1 MYLNFPYTLNFN
13 IRKLSSAANYVLE
26 LGFDSFKELDNNFF
40 IYIYI
45 EKEKIDSLNCSFD
58 EYIKKAV
65 YLIEMIEADS
75 SEAKVSIYK
84 NDSGLTCGVD
94 YVWSEDLFKKYGKTL
109 LDDDQ
114 ITEYGTYYISNSDL
128 ISDPSELTNDEIFNR
143 NIKHFFN
150 LNNYNKKME
159 SNIFSKDELYN
170 FASTLF
176 KQIFDLTSFD
186 YQDPI
191 ALSSNKYG
199 ALYYSV
205 MNYFLEEKFD
215 TTSKNLALILST
227 TAILS
232 SDSSIIS
239 SCGCSS
245 TSSSSDSLT
254 VSCTSQYSSAMEEW
268 LTTMMGDLT
277 NYYEVWFYNE
287 SVDEKGNTCITPNT
301 DLINQLIELINE
313 FVELS
318 LDLSF
323 TSTGT
328 YHHCNCSEKNS
339 SSASDCN
346 YKTIDNFI
354 QVLKWILHDDTDSHK
369 NTIRSYGKDFGKL
382 LKKLYFN

>member
-1 MYLNFPYTLNFN
+1 MNFIFPYTLNFN
-13 IRKLSSAANYVLE
+13 IRKTSSNAKYVLE
-26 LGFDSFKELDNNFF
+26 LGFESFQEKDNNFF

-45 EKEKIDSLNCSFD
+45 EKEKIDSIGCSFE

-65 YLIEMIEADS
+65 NLIELIDS
-75 SEAKVSIYK
+75 DTSDTKKSIYK
-84 NDSGLTCGVD
+84 NDSGLVCGTD

-109 LDDDQ
+109 LDEDQ
-114 ITEYGTYYISNSDL
+114 ITEYETYYISNSDL
-128 ISDPSELTNDEIFNR
+128 ISDTSELTEDEIFNR
-143 NIKHFFN
+143 NPKHFFN
-150 LNNYNKKME
+150 LNNYNKKIE

-170 FASTLF
+170 FASTFF
-176 KQIFDLTSFD
+176 KQIFELTSFD

-191 ALSSNKYG
+191 VLSSNKYG
-199 ALYYSV
+199 ALHYSV
-205 MNYFLEEKFD
+205 MNYFLEEKSD
-215 TTSKNLALILST
+215 VTSKNLSLILST
-227 TAILS
+227 TATLNSGS
-232 SDSSIIS
+232 SLKS

-245 TSSSSDSLT
+245 TSSSSDSLSA
-254 VSCTSQYSSAMEEW
+254 SCSDQYSSAMEEW

-287 SVDEKGNTCITPNT
+287 SVDEEGNTCITPNA

-313 FVELS
+313 FVELG

-354 QVLKWILHDDTDSHK
+354 QVLKWILSDDTVSHK
-369 NTIRSYGKDFGKL
+369 NTIKSYGKDFGKL
-382 LKKLYFN
+382 LKKLYF

>member
-1 MYLNFPYTLNFN
+1 MFITFPYTLNFN
-13 IRKLSSAANYVLE
+13 IRKTSSNAKYVLE
-26 LGFDSFKELDNNFF
+26 LWFESFQEKANNFF

-45 EKEKIDSLNCSFD
+45 EKEKIDSISCSFE

-65 YLIEMIEADS
+65 NLIELIDS
-75 SEAKVSIYK
+75 DASASKKSIYK
-84 NDSGLTCGVD
+84 NDSGLVCGTD
-94 YVWSEDLFKKYGKTL
+94 YTWSEDLFNTYGKTL
-109 LDDDQ
+109 LDEDH
-114 ITEYGTYYISNSDL
+114 ITDYEKYYISDSDL
-128 ISDPSELTNDEIFNR
+128 ISDPSELTEDEIFNR
-143 NIKHFFN
+143 SIKHFFN
-150 LNNYNKKME
+150 LNNYNKKIE

-191 ALSSNKYG
+191 VLSSNKYG

-205 MNYFLEEKFD
+205 MNYFLEEKSD
-215 TTSKNLALILST
+215 ATSKNLSLILST
-227 TAILS
+227 TATLNSGS
-232 SDSSIIS
+232 SLKS

-245 TSSSSDSLT
+245 TSSSSDSLSA
-254 VSCTSQYSSAMEEW
+254 SCSDQYSSAMEEW

-287 SVDEKGNTCITPNT
+287 SVDEEGNTCITPNT

-313 FVELS
+313 FVNLG

-354 QVLKWILHDDTDSHK
+354 QVLKWILNDDTDSHK
-369 NTIRSYGKDFGKL
+369 NTIKSYGKDFGKL
-382 LKKLYFN
+382 LKKLYF

>member
-1 MYLNFPYTLNFN
+1 MYITFPYTLNFN
-13 IRKLSSAANYVLE
+13 IRKTSSNAKYVLE
-26 LGFDSFKELDNNFF
+26 LGFESFQEKDNNFF

-45 EKEKIDSLNCSFD
+45 EKEKIDSIGCSFE

-65 YLIEMIEADS
+65 NLIELIDS
-75 SEAKVSIYK
+75 DTSESKKSIYK
-84 NDSGLTCGVD
+84 NDSGLVCGTD
-94 YVWSEDLFKKYGKTL
+94 YVWSEDLFTTYGKTL
-109 LDDDQ
+109 LDEDH
-114 ITEYGTYYISNSDL
+114 ITDYEKYYISDSDL
-128 ISDPSELTNDEIFNR
+128 LSDPSELTEDEIFNR
-143 NIKHFFN
+143 SIKHFFN
-150 LNNYNKKME
+150 LNNYSKKID

-191 ALSSNKYG
+191 VLSSNKYG

-205 MNYFLEEKFD
+205 MNYFLEEKSD
-215 TTSKNLALILST
+215 TTSKNLSLILST
-227 TAILS
+227 TAALS
-232 SDSSIIS
+232 SGSSIKS

-245 TSSSSDSLT
+245 TSSSSDSLS
-254 VSCTSQYSSAMEEW
+254 VSCSDQYSSAMEEW

-301 DLINQLIELINE
+301 DLINQLIELITE
-313 FVELS
+313 FVDLG

-354 QVLKWILHDDTDSHK
+354 QILKWILNDDTDSHK
-369 NTIRSYGKDFGKL
+369 NTIKSYGKDFGKL
-382 LKKLYFN
+382 LKKLYF